1 MSGTFIA
8 VVGPSGSGKDT
19 LIRAALAERPD
30 LVAAR
35 RVISRP
41 PDDATEVFESVD
53 EAEFA
58 AARVEGRFALDWH
71 AHGLSYAIPVAVERD
86 LARGRHV
93 LANLSRQAVGAA
105 RARFRPFLALVVTAP
120 PEVLARRLALRGREN
135 AAAIA
140 ERLLRAGCTVP
151 EGPDTVVVDNGGALG
166 AGIRAFLAALPSP
179 VSTPS
184 DRCPSDQRPSEHTVR

>member
-1 MSGTFIA
+1 VRGTFVA

-41 PDDATEVFESVD
+41 PDDASEVFDSVG

-58 AARVEGRFALDWH
+58 RARAAGRFALDWR
-71 AHGLSYAIPVAVERD
+71 AHGLCYGIPAEVERE
-86 LARGRHV
+86 LAAGRHL
-93 LANLSRQAVGAA
+93 LANLSRQAIGRA
-105 RARFRPFLALVVTAP
+105 RTRFRPLLVLVVTAP
-120 PEVLARRLALRGREN
+120 PEVLAERLAARGRED

-140 ERLLRAGCTVP
+140 ERLRRAGYAAP
-151 EGPDTVVVDNGGALG
+151 EGPDVAVVDNGGSLE
-166 AGIRAFLAALPSP
+166 AGVRAFLAALPPQP
-179 VSTPS
+179 V
-184 DRCPSDQRPSEHTVR
+184 RA